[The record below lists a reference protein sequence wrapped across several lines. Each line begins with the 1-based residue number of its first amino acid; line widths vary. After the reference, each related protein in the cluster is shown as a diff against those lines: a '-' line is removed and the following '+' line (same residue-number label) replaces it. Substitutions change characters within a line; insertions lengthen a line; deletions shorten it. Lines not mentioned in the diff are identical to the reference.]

1 MSTPRRPRRPTL
13 VAVVA
18 VAVIAAVGWVAVT
31 HLFGGRSSAAQRT
44 SVAVPAVTSAPSS
57 SPSGAAAAVV
67 AGPDGDSSGVPT
79 GYVDTPAGARAAAV
93 GWVSSLGTLMRL
105 GPIATADALRA
116 VTSQRVAEA
125 TIDSFRTERDQFTTQ
140 FHADPS
146 AAIWIESPLTVTVTD
161 WSPQAATVRVWS
173 QLVMG
178 APSESTVQVMWRTH
192 TVRLVWEDDD
202 WKVDDVTHTEGPTPQ
217 TMPENMPSTGG
228 EFDAMTKWTPAVL
241 AGSSVEG

>member
-1 MSTPRRPRRPTL
+1 MSTPHRQGRPAV
-13 VAVVA
+13 VAVAA
-18 VAVIAAVGWVAVT
+18 VAVIAAVGWLAVT
-31 HLFGGRSSAAQRT
+31 HLLGGPSTAAQRT
-44 SVAVPAVTSAPSS
+44 SVAVPAVTAAASS
-57 SPSGAAAAVV
+57 SPPDATGPVV

-79 GYVDTPAGARAAAV
+79 GYVDTQAGARAAAV
-93 GWVSSLGTLMRL
+93 GWVSSLGTLVRL

-116 VTSQRVAEA
+116 VTSARVAEA
-125 TIDSFRTERDQFTTQ
+125 TIDRFRTERDQFTTQ

-146 AAIWIESPLTVTVTD
+146 QAIWIESPLTVTVTD

-178 APSESTVQVMWRTH
+178 APSEAAVQVMWRTH

-202 WKVDDVTHTEGPTPQ
+202 WKVDDVTHIEGPTPQ

-228 EFDAMTKWTPAVL
+228 AFEAMTKWTPAVL